1 MALKSLVACR
11 ARLVFESVSACQEGG
26 HPKLELVL
34 SFILRGDLVKHN
46 HKASLSMSLSH
57 RSPSSLPRHETSD
70 LENNEMQKNG
80 FPIIRLSLISAELCR
95 KK

>member
-57 RSPSSLPRHETSD
+57 HSPSRSAKASD
-70 LENNEMQKNG
+70 LENNKMQKNA
-80 FPIIRLSLISAELCR
+80 FPIITDVLLSLLS
-95 KK
+95 